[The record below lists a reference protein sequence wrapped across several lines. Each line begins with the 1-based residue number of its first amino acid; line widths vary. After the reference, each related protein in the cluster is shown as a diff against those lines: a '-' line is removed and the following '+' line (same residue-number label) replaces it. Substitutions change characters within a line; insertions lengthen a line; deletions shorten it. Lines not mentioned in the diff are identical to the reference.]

1 MEHRT
6 PARAN
11 GAITLLSDTGQRT
24 AEQIT
29 AGFLAGYR
37 RHTRE
42 AYSIDLRL
50 WGRFLAKHGIDP
62 LEVQRAHIELWM
74 RHEEERGLKAAT
86 VARRISTVRL
96 WYRYA
101 FEEGYLDTDPAARV
115 RRPKVHDESPSDYLD
130 RWDLAEVTRAAEA
143 DYQPEA
149 LPLVCLLGL
158 DGLRISEA
166 LSLNVGSVGRESGY
180 EVVRFVGKGNKPAA
194 APLAPVSARAID
206 RLIAGRGPDEPL
218 FRNQHGRRMKR
229 RNAHDLIDRLIRA
242 ARIDKHITPHS
253 FRRSFVSVAL
263 DAGVS
268 LTDVMVSAR
277 HASPSTTMKYDRRR
291 RELARH
297 ATHVVAQ
304 QVAASMR
311 T

>member
-1 MEHRT
+1 MQNGT
-6 PARAN
+6 PARPH
-11 GAITLLSDTGQRT
+11 GAITLMPHSDNV
-24 AEQIT
+24 AEMIT
-29 AGFLAGYR
+29 AGFLAGYK

-50 WGRFLAKHGIDP
+50 WGRFLAEHDIDP
-62 LEVQRAHIELWM
+62 MQVQRAHIELWM
-74 RHEEERGLKAAT
+74 RHEEERGLKPAT

-101 FEEGYLDTDPAARV
+101 FEEGHLDIDPAARV
-115 RRPKVHDESPSDYLD
+115 RRPKVHDDPPADYLD
-130 RWDLAEVTRAAEA
+130 RWDLAEIVRVAEA
-143 DYQPEA
+143 DPQDEA

-166 LSLNVGSVGRESGY
+166 LGLDVGSVGREAGY
-180 EVVRFVGKGNKPAA
+180 EVVRFVGKGDKPAA
-194 APLAPVSARAID
+194 VPLAPVTARAID
-206 RLIAGRGPDEPL
+206 GIIAARRPDEPL
-218 FRNQHGRRMKR
+218 LRNQHGRRMSR
-229 RNAHDLIDRLIRA
+229 RNAHDLINRLIRT

-277 HASPSTTMKYDRRR
+277 HASPSTTMRYDRRR